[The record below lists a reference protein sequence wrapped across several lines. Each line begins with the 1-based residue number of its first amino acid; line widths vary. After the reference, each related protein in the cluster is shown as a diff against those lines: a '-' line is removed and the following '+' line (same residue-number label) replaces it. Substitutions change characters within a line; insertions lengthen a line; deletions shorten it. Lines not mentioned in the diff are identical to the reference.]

1 MISVGLTGNV
11 ASGKSTVARLWSDAG
26 IPVVSADELSR
37 QAVAPGTPGL
47 REVLDAFGAEV
58 LATDGSLDR
67 AALRGIVFQ
76 DDEARARL
84 ERILHPRIAVLR
96 DRWLRD
102 QWERE
107 APLVV
112 SEVPLLFEAGLQ
124 DEFDRTVFI
133 DSSEET
139 SLLRLIERRG
149 LDESESHRIM
159 AAQMPPK
166 QKQALADHVLD
177 NDGDLEELR
186 KVSGDMLD
194 RLRGIS
200 KDENTVREG
209 WMRIDLHLHTRASFD
224 CLSDPEMILR
234 RAAERGVDRIAI
246 TDHNRLELALDLAS
260 RYPDRVIPG
269 EEVKTAEGVDV
280 IGHYLTE
287 EIPKGTPAHE
297 VVDRIHDQGGLV
309 YLPHPFAPGKGGGGR
324 LAEELAPRVDLI
336 EVFNARLHP
345 RRLNESAEELAA
357 RHDKRRGAGS
367 DAHTVGEVAGA
378 FVEVPVHENRPD
390 ALLGA
395 MRRSAVRGR
404 MTPWLVHLASTWAK
418 VRRRLP

>member
-11 ASGKSTVARLWSDAG
+11 ASGKSTVARFWSDAG

-37 QAVAPGTPGL
+37 RAVNPGTPGL
-47 REVLDAFGAEV
+47 EEVVDAFGADV
-58 LATDGSLDR
+58 LAGDGSLDR
-67 AALRGIVFQ
+67 AALRGIVFG

-102 QWERE
+102 QWEKE
-107 APLVV
+107 AQLVV

-139 SLLRLIERRG
+139 RRRRLIESRG
-149 LDESESHRIM
+149 LDESEARRIM
-159 AAQMPPK
+159 AAQMPPRK
-166 QKQALADHVLD
+166 KQALADDVLG
-177 NDGDLEELR
+177 NDGDLEQLGT
-186 KVSGDMLD
+186 VSGEILE
-194 RLRGIS
+194 RLRGLS
-200 KDENTVREG
+200 RDENTVREG
-209 WMRIDLHLHTRASFD
+209 WMRIDMHLHTLASFD
-224 CLSDPEMILR
+224 CLSDPEAILQ

-246 TDHNRLELALDLAS
+246 TDHNRLALALDLAS

-269 EEVKTAEGVDV
+269 EEVKTAEGIDV
-280 IGHYLTE
+280 IGHYLTQ
-287 EIPKGTPAHE
+287 EIPTGTPAHE

-324 LAEELAPRVDLI
+324 LAEALAPRVDVI

-345 RRLNESAEELAA
+345 GRLNEPAEDLAA
-357 RHDKRRGAGS
+357 RHDKPRGAGS

-378 FVEVPVHENRPD
+378 FVEVPVHENSPD
-390 ALLGA
+390 ALREALK
-395 MRRSAVRGR
+395 RSAVRGR
-404 MTPWLVHLASTWAK
+404 MAPWRVHLASTWAK
-418 VRRRLP
+418 VRKRIP